1 MIAETRS
8 PVVVRSSDLG
18 SLRPRRVPRPPIPVR
33 SSAHVS
39 PARSANPLLIRRCGH
54 CKALAPAW
62 NELGDA
68 YPDTGSVVIGDVDCT
83 VEESLCSEYE
93 VRGYPTLKYFT
104 AETGK
109 EGAPYEG
116 GRALDDLKS
125 FVEEKLEIKCAVD
138 DVMQCSEKE
147 QAYIEKMKAKS
158 PEEVDAALKRLDGMI
173 GGSMKPELKQW
184 IVQRARILRQM
195 QSA

>member
-8 PVVVRSSDLG
+8 PVVVRSTDLG

-39 PARSANPLLIRRCGH
+39 PARSAHPLPIRRCGH

-93 VRGYPTLKYFT
+93 VRGYPTLK
-104 AETGK
+104 
-109 EGAPYEG
+109 
-116 GRALDDLKS
+116 L
-125 FVEEKLEIKCAVD
+125 
-138 DVMQCSEKE
+138 
-147 QAYIEKMKAKS
+147 
-158 PEEVDAALKRLDGMI
+158 
-173 GGSMKPELKQW
+173 
-184 IVQRARILRQM
+184 
-195 QSA
+195 

>member
-1 MIAETRS
+1 
-8 PVVVRSSDLG
+8 
-18 SLRPRRVPRPPIPVR
+18 
-33 SSAHVS
+33 
-39 PARSANPLLIRRCGH
+39 
-54 CKALAPAW
+54 
-62 NELGDA
+62 
-68 YPDTGSVVIGDVDCT
+68 VIGDVDCT

-116 GRALDDLKS
+116 ARALDDLKS
-125 FVEEKLEIKCAVD
+125 FVEETLEIKCAVD
-138 DVMQCSEKE
+138 DAAQCSEKE